1 MGSRLLGDLLG
12 DNQPPGPW
20 RRPSN
25 FLIKYSSREEKDAID
40 GMIWHNPASVGRR
53 RNAGRWEEKQCELQ
67 LISALIREQ
76 SHNMIISVCSASC
89 FIRHWS
95 WTADQ
100 AVAISPPAAPHSKY
114 SFKTILARGEWRH
127 ICESLGSEI
136 DVLLKL
142 LRCPVGEKL
151 VTLKYFFL
159 NVFRV
164 HKSLGKTLQ
173 KLQTM
178 QIPSKV
184 NTEDLDNSWSSRRV

>member
-1 MGSRLLGDLLG
+1 MEWFGTIPHLSDRGEMLGG
-12 DNQPPGPW
+12 
-20 RRPSN
+20 
-25 FLIKYSSREEKDAID
+25 
-40 GMIWHNPASVGRR
+40 GRKN
-53 RNAGRWEEKQCELQ
+53 NANYPQ

-76 SHNMIISVCSASC
+76 SHNMIISVCRVSC
-89 FIRHWS
+89 FIRQWS

-100 AVAISPPAAPHSKY
+100 AVAISPPAAPHPKY
-114 SFKTILARGEWRH
+114 SFKTILARGEWKH

-164 HKSLGKTLQ
+164 HKSLGKHCKNC
-173 KLQTM
+173 KLCKFQA
-178 QIPSKV
+178 
-184 NTEDLDNSWSSRRV
+184 R